1 MIENYLLEELVAFAE
16 TGTLAKTAAALNVT
30 QPTVTRGMQKLETDW
45 EVQLFDRQPNRLS
58 LTPAGELAA
67 KEAAALLA
75 ANHQAVER
83 VRNFERSQRVLTIAA
98 SIPGPLIALR
108 HIQSD
113 LPVNTHIAAVS
124 QPEDQVIAG
133 LKSNDYLLGFSNH
146 SLSTA
151 TIDSQ
156 PIGTE
161 HLAINLNQFM
171 FQANQSTITFA
182 ELKNLS
188 FVVPSDIGPWREI
201 IQTNIPDA
209 KFFYQE
215 ERVALAEITK
225 YADFPYFSTN
235 ISAFDAIVPQQAKAN
250 DSRVCLPISDAAAQ
264 MPIYAIY
271 LRSAKSRVQPVI
283 SQLKTVWPD

>member
-67 KEAAALLA
+67 KEAATLLA

-83 VRNFERSQRVLTIAA
+83 VRNFAHSRRVLTIATTV
-98 SIPGPLIALR
+98 PGPLVALKY
-108 HIQSD
+108 IQAQ
-113 LPVNTHIAAVS
+113 LPEHTQLPGAS

-133 LKSNDYLLGFSNH
+133 LKNNDYLLGFSNH
-146 SLSTA
+146 SLSTEA
-151 TIDSQ
+151 IDSQ
-156 PIGTE
+156 LIGTE

-182 ELKNLS
+182 ELKDLS
-188 FVVPSDIGPWREI
+188 FVVPSDIGP
-201 IQTNIPDA
+201 
-209 KFFYQE
+209 
-215 ERVALAEITK
+215 
-225 YADFPYFSTN
+225 
-235 ISAFDAIVPQQAKAN
+235 
-250 DSRVCLPISDAAAQ
+250 
-264 MPIYAIY
+264 
-271 LRSAKSRVQPVI
+271 
-283 SQLKTVWPD
+283 